1 MSLENDLNNSQ
12 TKSTANE
19 SYRTGYSSQQDS
31 SSRQAPFEK
40 TMGNAARFNQVETTF
55 EEDKSSKFVR
65 RLLFG
70 GFVIM
75 FVVYLG
81 MKEHRNDEQLFVN
94 EFPAV
99 MAPPAPPVFNE
110 QAQAELTERI
120 TEELAANG
128 VVNNEEI
135 TAAVEQA
142 LREAELA
149 IAEAATET
157 NILRE
162 FADGFRDGVASNRYD
177 DELLSGMGTWMEEM
191 GYTGL
196 TKEDLIALRNKGVTA
211 TYTNGIR
218 ELGFTDISLED
229 VVRLQDAD
237 VSVRFAAMMQSLNY
251 KLTVDDMVRL
261 RRADVT
267 AFYTSNLHDLGYRD
281 ITIDQLIRF
290 KQVGVSTN
298 DIKKLMRDN
307 NGDRPPIEDVLRYKI
322 SNQ

>member
-1 MSLENDLNNSQ
+1 MSLENDLNTSQ
-12 TKSTANE
+12 SKKTAE
-19 SYRTGYSSQQDS
+19 ASFQ
-31 SSRQAPFEK
+31 SSRSSYQD
-40 TMGNAARFNQVETTF
+40 TRQQTSSTLGDSTRFNQVETSF
-55 EEDKSSKFVR
+55 EEDKTSKFMR

-75 FVVYLG
+75 FFVYLG
-81 MKEHRNDEQLFVN
+81 TKDSDGEIFVLEN
-94 EFPAV
+94 NPPAV
-99 MAPPAPPVFNE
+99 MAPPAPPVFPE
-110 QAQAELTERI
+110 QARAELTEKI
-120 TEELAANG
+120 TQELAANG

-135 TAAVEQA
+135 AAAVEQA

-149 IAEAATET
+149 ITEAATQT
-157 NILRE
+157 SILRE
-162 FADGFRDGVASNRYD
+162 FTDGIRDGVNSARYD

-196 TKEDLIALRNKGVTA
+196 SKEDLINLRDKGVTA

-218 ELGFTDISLED
+218 ELGYTDISLED

-251 KLTVDDMVRL
+251 NLTVDDMVRL

-290 KQVGVSTN
+290 KQVGVTTN

-307 NGDRPPIEDVLRYKI
+307 NGDRPAIEDVLRYKI